1 MIKWLKILLTGIV
14 VSLFYFPV
22 TFTFFPISN
31 TKNLLGAVGLVCM
44 LVILIRKK
52 EFSVPRELLV
62 FLLLSSFVSIASLFS
77 INFNQTPDT
86 TYVSYLRS
94 AIIWL
99 SSAFATCCIIYLAH
113 KRIDVPL
120 VVNYLAWVSVFQC
133 AMALLIEFIPA
144 VRLFVDSH
152 VQQGQDLLQDMGRL
166 YGIGA
171 SLDVGGSHF
180 AAVLVALAFLMVQR
194 RQDRGN
200 TPQLLLIIPF
210 IIITIIGNMIA
221 RTTLVGVAVALA
233 YVFLMEL
240 RNMGWHQYDEDYH
253 SSLGSWI
260 VALAILVPIS
270 VLFYNTSPE
279 FNKLMRFGFEGFF
292 NFFEQGEWSTDSTA
306 KLETMYVWPD
316 NLKTWIVG
324 DGYFANQ
331 RNDPNYIGNATVRGY
346 YMGTDVGYCRFIFYF
361 GFIGLIAISAV
372 MIYAGVIA
380 IKAFPKNAHLFIM
393 GVLCNFIIWLKVSTD
408 LLPFLA
414 LFATLAFLTSDIA
427 FIQDKLKEENSD
439 NGDDPLPA
447 PEE

>member
-1 MIKWLKILLTGIV
+1 MMKWLKILLTGIV

-22 TFTFFPISN
+22 TFTFFPVSN
-31 TKNLLGAVGLVCM
+31 TKNLLGALGLVCM
-44 LVILIRKK
+44 VVVLIKK
-52 EFSVPRELLV
+52 EEFSLPRELLI
-62 FLLLSSFVSIASLFS
+62 FLLLSSFVSIASLLA
-77 INFNQTPDT
+77 ININQTPDT
-86 TYVSYLRS
+86 TYVPYIRS

-99 SSAFATCCIIYLAH
+99 SSAFATCCIIYLTH

-144 VRLFVDSH
+144 VRMFVDAN
-152 VQQGQDLLQDMGRL
+152 VQQGQALLQDMGRL

-171 SLDVGGSHF
+171 SLDVAGSHF
-180 AAVLVALAFLMVQR
+180 AAVLVALGFLMVQGKKE
-194 RQDRGN
+194 RGN

-221 RTTLVGVAVALA
+221 RTTLVGVLVALA
-233 YVFLMEL
+233 YVVLMEL
-240 RNMGWHQYDEDYH
+240 RNFGWQRYDKDYR

-270 VLFYNTSPE
+270 VLFYNISPE

-292 NFFEQGEWSTDSTA
+292 SYFEKGEWTTDSTA

-331 RNDPNYIGNATVRGY
+331 RNDPNYIGTATVRGY

-361 GFIGLIAISAV
+361 GIIGLITISAV
-372 MIYAGVIA
+372 MIYAGLIA
-380 IKAFPKNAHLFIM
+380 IKAFPKSSHLFMM
-393 GVLCNFIIWLKVSTD
+393 GVACNFIIWLKVSTD

-414 LFATLAFLTSDIA
+414 LFATLAFLTSDVD
-427 FIQDKLKEENSD
+427 FIRSKQGLDNPDKEEE
-439 NGDDPLPA
+439 PVPV
-447 PEE
+447 P